1 MKLQTNEGKLYPE
14 DPFDFKQSLNFI
26 DKFFPSSHDY
36 VILENQLKTAVQL
49 KNTVGFKIESTGTVE
64 DPVLQYQLF
73 SEQLDKNTVDK
84 VIDRMTFFLSLD
96 DDLKPFYKLARSD
109 DVFKEILDDLHGLH
123 QVKFLTPFEAVGWAI
138 LSQRISMNVSSK
150 MKEKLTTYVGNNIE
164 FEGHTFQAFPSPD
177 QVKNMDLDELIS
189 IIKNKRKS
197 EYLLNAA
204 EAFSSVD
211 EKFLRTGPLED
222 VKNWLMD
229 IKGVGEWSAHLE
241 LIRGLGRMEDYTQ
254 DRMLRGCFEKHYGST
269 ASNELDEII
278 KKYKEFPGYWE
289 YYLRS
294 GC

>member
-1 MKLQTNEGKLYPE
+1 MKLQTVEGRLYPE

-26 DKFFPSSHDY
+26 DNFFSSSHDY
-36 VILENQLKTAVQL
+36 FILENQLSTAVQI
-49 KNTVGFKIESTGTVE
+49 KNTVGFKVESTGTVD
-64 DPVLQYQLF
+64 DPVLHYQLF
-73 SEQLDKNTVDK
+73 SEELDKNTVNK
-84 VIDRMTFFLSLD
+84 VIDRITFFLSLN
-96 DDLKPFYKLARSD
+96 DDLKPFYQIARSD
-109 DVFKEILDDLHGLH
+109 DIFKEILDDLYGLH

-138 LSQRISMNVSSK
+138 LSQRISMNVSKK
-150 MKEKLTTYVGNNIE
+150 MKEKLTEYVGNNIE
-164 FEGHTFQAFPSPD
+164 FEGHNFQAFPSPD
-177 QVKNMDLDELIS
+177 QVKNMDLDEVIS

-254 DRMLRGCFEKHYGST
+254 DRMLRGCVEKHYGST
-269 ASNELDEII
+269 SSKELNEII
-278 KKYKEFPGYWE
+278 KNYKEFPGYWE

>member
-1 MKLQTNEGKLYPE
+1 MKLQTVEGKLYPE

-26 DKFFPSSHDY
+26 DYFFSLSHDY
-36 VILENQLKTAVQL
+36 VILENQLSTAVQL
-49 KNTVGFKIESTGTVE
+49 KNTVGFKVESTGTVD
-64 DPVLQYQLF
+64 DPVLHYQLF
-73 SEQLDKNTVDK
+73 SEQLDKNTINK
-84 VIDRMTFFLSLD
+84 VIDRITFFLSLN
-96 DDLKPFYKLARSD
+96 DDLKPFYQIAKSD
-109 DVFKEILDDLHGLH
+109 DVFKEILDDLYGLH

-138 LSQRISMNVSSK
+138 LSQRISMNVSRK
-150 MKEKLTTYVGNNIE
+150 MKEKLTEYVGNNIE
-164 FEGHTFQAFPSPD
+164 FEGHNFQAFPSPD
-177 QVKNMDLDELIS
+177 QVKNMDLDEVIS

-222 VKNWLMD
+222 VKNWLID

-254 DRMLRGCFEKHYGST
+254 DRMLRGCVEKHYGST
-269 ASNELDEII
+269 TSKELNEII
-278 KKYKEFPGYWE
+278 KNYKEFPGYWE

>member
-26 DKFFPSSHDY
+26 DKFFPTSHDY

-49 KNTVGFKIESTGTVE
+49 KNTVGFKMESTGTVE

-96 DDLKPFYKLARSD
+96 DDLKPFYKIARSD

-138 LSQRISMNVSSK
+138 LSQRISMNVSRK
-150 MKEKLTTYVGNNIE
+150 MKEKLTTYIGNNIE

-269 ASNELDEII
+269 ASTELEEII
-278 KKYKEFPGYWE
+278 KKYREFPGYWE

>member
-26 DKFFPSSHDY
+26 DNFFPSSHDY

-49 KNTVGFKIESTGTVE
+49 KNTVGFMIESTGTVE
-64 DPVLQYQLF
+64 DPVLDYKLF
-73 SEQLDKNTVDK
+73 SEQLDKDTVDK
-84 VIDRMTFFLSLD
+84 VIDRITFFLSLN

-109 DVFKEILDDLHGLH
+109 DVFKGILDDLHGLH

-138 LSQRISMNVSSK
+138 LSQRISMNVSRK
-150 MKEKLTTYVGNNIE
+150 MKEKLTEYVGNNIE
-164 FEGHTFQAFPSPD
+164 FEGHIFQAFPSSD

-204 EAFSSVD
+204 EAFSLVD

-254 DRMLRGCFEKHYGST
+254 DRMLRGCVEKHYGST
-269 ASNELDEII
+269 TSKELDEII
-278 KKYKEFPGYWE
+278 KNYKEFPGYWE
-289 YYLRS
+289 YYMRS

>member
-138 LSQRISMNVSSK
+138 LSQRISMNVSRK
-150 MKEKLTTYVGNNIE
+150 MKEKLTAYVGNNIE

-269 ASNELDEII
+269 ASNELEEII

>member
-96 DDLKPFYKLARSD
+96 DDLKPFYKIARSD

-138 LSQRISMNVSSK
+138 LSQRISMNVSRK

-177 QVKNMDLDELIS
+177 QVKNMDLDELIA

-269 ASNELDEII
+269 ASTELEEII
-278 KKYKEFPGYWE
+278 KKYREFPGYWE